1 MELTLSPRPIGGRI
15 KAIASK
21 SQAHRLMICAAL
33 ADRATKLVCAE
44 TSQDMDATAR
54 ALAALGADF
63 SYLNG
68 AYTVYPMEMPRG
80 DSELDCGESG
90 STLRFLLP
98 VVGALGVGATFR
110 LHGRLAE
117 RPLSPLWEAMEAHGC
132 RLTRPSAD
140 TVRCEGRLDGGHWE
154 IAGNVS
160 SQFISGLLLALP
172 LTGEESDIML
182 TTPLESAGYADL
194 TLQAVRQFG
203 VDAERDETG
212 WHIPQT
218 GGYTSCGRAAVEGD
232 WSNAAFWLC
241 AGAIS
246 DPVTVEGLSL
256 SSAQGDRAILSVL
269 ERFGAKIEAGGDS
282 VTVTPG
288 DLHGIELDARNI
300 PDLVP
305 PVALVAACAKGTTR
319 IFGAERLRLKESDR
333 LQSVADTLSALGA
346 AVEITTDGLLICG
359 GRLAG
364 GTADS
369 RNDHR
374 IAMMAAIA
382 ACACTRPITLRG
394 AEAVGKSYPR
404 FWEDYKLLIRARE
417 GIL

>member
-1 MELTLSPRPIGGRI
+1 MELTLTPRPIGGKIR
-15 KAIASK
+15 AIASK
-21 SQAHRLMICAAL
+21 SQAHRLLICAAL
-33 ADRATKLVCAE
+33 ADRATKIVCAE

-63 SYLNG
+63 TYRNG
-68 AYTVYPMEMPRG
+68 AYTVYPMELPRG

-182 TTPLESAGYADL
+182 TTPLESAGYTDL
-194 TLQAVRQFG
+194 TVQVLQQFG
-203 VDAERDETG
+203 VNAERAETG
-212 WHIPQT
+212 WHIPLT
-218 GGYTSCGRAAVEGD
+218 GGYTSCGSAAVEGD

-246 DPVTVEGLSL
+246 DAVTVEGLSMT
-256 SSAQGDRAILSVL
+256 SAQGDRAILSVL
-269 ERFGAKIEAGGDS
+269 EQFGAKVEVCGDR

-288 DLHGIELDARNI
+288 DLRGIELDARNI

-305 PVALVAACAKGTTR
+305 PIALVAACAKGTTR

-333 LQSVADTLSALGA
+333 LQSVANTLSALGA
-346 AVEITTDGLLICG
+346 NVEITTDGLLIRSS
-359 GRLAG
+359 RLSG

-369 RNDHR
+369 HNDHR

-382 ACACTRPITLRG
+382 ACACARPITLRG
-394 AEAVGKSYPR
+394 AEAVNKSYPR
-404 FWEDYKLLIRARE
+404 FWEDYKRLNLARE